1 MKIKQ
6 INKTVQEIIGG
17 GTYLGCGASKEAFLK
32 NGKVYKVPRGR
43 YLLEKGGFGENL
55 VFPDRIEEV
64 DNFLEE
70 VDNYEPAL
78 VWPLGQFAIELIIW
92 QTLLEIEK
100 EGYDIGC
107 FARITDFYLDKNG
120 VIVVE
125 QEATDRNVDHDGY
138 KWEIEVE
145 ERLEKLQ
152 DMLEIHNIVLRD
164 VRSGNMGMGADGQVK
179 LFDFGIST
187 TTSIDDYGSYS
198 DYQDYR
204 YEDEEDY

>member
-1 MKIKQ
+1 MKIRK

-32 NGKVYKVPRGR
+32 NGIVYKVPRGR

-55 VFPDRIEEV
+55 VFPDTMEEV
-64 DNFLEE
+64 DSFLED

-100 EGYDIGC
+100 EGYDISC

-125 QEATDRNVDHDGY
+125 QEATDRNRPQ
-138 KWEIEVE
+138 
-145 ERLEKLQ
+145 RL
-152 DMLEIHNIVLRD
+152 
-164 VRSGNMGMGADGQVK
+164 
-179 LFDFGIST
+179 
-187 TTSIDDYGSYS
+187 
-198 DYQDYR
+198 
-204 YEDEEDY
+204 